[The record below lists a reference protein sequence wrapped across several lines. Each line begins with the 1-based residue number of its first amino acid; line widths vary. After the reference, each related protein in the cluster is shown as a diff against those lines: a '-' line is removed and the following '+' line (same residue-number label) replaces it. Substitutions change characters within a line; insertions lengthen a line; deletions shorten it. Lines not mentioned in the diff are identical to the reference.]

1 MKLAIVEDEKVYVDK
16 LREYL
21 NKYQRE
27 SAVEV
32 RSVWFSDGSEIAEDY
47 SGDYDI
53 ILMDI
58 QMKFM
63 DGISAARKI
72 REMDQEVII
81 IFITNMTNYAIRGYE
96 VDAMD
101 YIVKPVEYFAFSH
114 KLDRA
119 VKRIRKKE
127 KHYISIPMENGVR
140 KMDIAGIYYI
150 ESHGHMLQYKTD
162 EGAWECRGT
171 LQQMESLLMPYGFF
185 RNSKSYLVNI
195 QHVDAIRENECMVQG
210 ERLPVGRAK
219 KKEFMQ
225 KMLCY
230 MSGEM

>member
-1 MKLAIVEDEKVYVDK
+1 MKVAVVEDETIYRDRLKK
-16 LREYL
+16 YL
-21 NKYQRE
+21 ERYQKE
-27 SAVEV
+27 SGQEMELI
-32 RSVWFSDGSEIAEDY
+32 WFQDGCEITEDY

-63 DGISAARKI
+63 DGITAAKMI
-72 REMDQEVII
+72 REMDQEVIL

-127 KHYISIPMENGVR
+127 RHYISIPVDSGVR
-140 KMDIAGIYYI
+140 KMDIAQIYYI
-150 ESHGHMLQYKTD
+150 ESHGHMLSYRSGD
-162 EGAWECRGT
+162 GVWECRGT
-171 LQQMESLLMPYGFF
+171 LQEVERLLIPYGFF
-185 RNSKSYLVNI
+185 RSSKSYLVNI
-195 QHVDAIRENECMVQG
+195 RYVDAIRENECVVNG
-210 ERLPVGRAK
+210 ERLPVSRMK

-225 KMLCY
+225 KMLDY
-230 MSGEM
+230 MSGGM

>member
-1 MKLAIVEDEKVYVDK
+1 MKLAIVEDEKIYVDK
-16 LREYL
+16 LRKYL
-21 NKYQRE
+21 EQYKRE
-27 SAVEV
+27 SGYGMEI
-32 RSVWFSDGSEIAEDY
+32 VWFRDGSEITEDY
-47 SGDYDI
+47 SGDYDM

-63 DGISAARKI
+63 DGISAAKKI
-72 REMDQEVII
+72 REVDQEVII

-127 KHYISIPMENGVR
+127 RHYISISMENGVR
-140 KMDIAGIYYI
+140 KIDIDKLYYI
-150 ESHGHMLQYKTD
+150 ESHGHMLCYKSE
-162 EGAWECRGT
+162 EGIWECRGI
-171 LQQMESLLMPYGFF
+171 LQQMEKLLAPYGFF
-185 RNSKSYLVNI
+185 RNSKSYLVNM
-195 QHVDAIRENECMVQG
+195 QYVDVVRENECMVHG
-210 ERLPVGRAK
+210 ERLPVSRAK

-225 KMLCY
+225 KMLGY
-230 MSGEM
+230 MSGGM

>member
-1 MKLAIVEDEKVYVDK
+1 M
-16 LREYL
+16 
-21 NKYQRE
+21 
-27 SAVEV
+27 

-150 ESHGHMLQYKTD
+150 ESMGVQGNAAADGKP
-162 EGAWECRGT
+162 A
-171 LQQMESLLMPYGFF
+171 
-185 RNSKSYLVNI
+185 
-195 QHVDAIRENECMVQG
+195 DAIW
-210 ERLPVGRAK
+210 
-219 KKEFMQ
+219 FFQ
-225 KMLCY
+225 KQ
-230 MSGEM
+230 